1 MSAINQITLAATSA
15 GLATKGLMH
24 PLTDERRTT
33 ICAPSLALSLGECQR
48 RSSTKLTK
56 EGSTY
61 GFQAAS

>member
-48 RSSTKLTK
+48 RSSTKLT
-56 EGSTY
+56 
-61 GFQAAS
+61 